1 MVSALRGT
9 GTAESVCS
17 GEFLCTGITGS
28 DVNGAD
34 FPLTEMLKYKDH
46 SHVLGLAEMMNFP
59 AVIAGEAETL
69 DKLDAFRDM
78 TLDGHCPM
86 VTGKISTAILR
97 GLKTVTNRTVMRK
110 GWKNWHWEWR

>member
-1 MVSALRGT
+1 MPALP
-9 GTAESVCS
+9 
-17 GEFLCTGITGS
+17 GS

-34 FPLTEMLKYKDH
+34 FPLAEMLKYKDH
-46 SHVLGLAEMMNFP
+46 PMCWTGGDDEFP

-86 VTGKISTAILR
+86 VTGKDLNSYIAGIENCHESHR
-97 GLKTVTNRTVMRK
+97 YEEGLE
-110 GWKNWHWEWR
+110 NWRWEWR